1 MARQEG
7 VDLAEIAGNGPDG
20 IVTRDDLAA
29 YLGGRAGTSPAAQ
42 PVPAAASSGT
52 RTAVRGVQKRMAEAM
67 VRSVAEAPQACV
79 FLSVDVSETTALV
92 ERLRA
97 SRHFEGVRLTLLG
110 VVAKAVVRALEEHP
124 ELNSSWDED
133 RREILFEP
141 RVNLGIA
148 VAAPSGLLVP
158 NIAQAERLSLK
169 DLARTLADLTERA
182 REGKCTPAE
191 LRGGTFTITNVGVF
205 GVDGGVAILNPGE
218 AGILA
223 VGAVRRTPWA
233 HDGEVALRDV
243 VSLSLTF
250 DHRLVDGRQAS
261 GFLTSVGDVLTDP
274 LELLAS
280 A

>member
-7 VDLAEIAGNGPDG
+7 VDLAEVAGNGPDG

-52 RTAVRGVQKRMAEAM
+52 RTPVRGVQKRMAEAM

-141 RVNLGIA
+141 HVNLGIA

-158 NIAQAERLSLK
+158 NVAQAERLSLK
-169 DLARTLADLTERA
+169 DLARALADLTERA

-191 LRGGTFTITNVGVF
+191 LRVAPSRSPTSASSGSTGEWPSSTRVKPGSSPSVRSGG
-205 GVDGGVAILNPGE
+205 
-218 AGILA
+218 
-223 VGAVRRTPWA
+223 RR
-233 HDGEVALRDV
+233 
-243 VSLSLTF
+243 
-250 DHRLVDGRQAS
+250 GRTTARWHCV
-261 GFLTSVGDVLTDP
+261 TS
-274 LELLAS
+274 S

>member
-29 YLGGRAGTSPAAQ
+29 YLGGRAGTSPVAQ

-110 VVAKAVVRALEEHP
+110 VVAKAVLRLAQEHP

-148 VAAPSGLLVP
+148 VAAPTGLLVP
-158 NIAQAERLSLK
+158 NIVEAERLTS
-169 DLARTLADLTERA
+169 RTS
-182 REGKCTPAE
+182 PAPSP
-191 LRGGTFTITNVGVF
+191 TSPSAPVK
-205 GVDGGVAILNPGE
+205 AS
-218 AGILA
+218 
-223 VGAVRRTPWA
+223 
-233 HDGEVALRDV
+233 ALRPSSAV
-243 VSLSLTF
+243 APSRSPTSASSGSTGEWPSSIRVKPGSSPSV
-250 DHRLVDGRQAS
+250 RSGGRRGRTTAKWHCV
-261 GFLTSVGDVLTDP
+261 TS
-274 LELLAS
+274 S